1 MDVELGADAA
11 DVFVQVRLDH
21 YPGLLPSASQTHPC
35 FATTPGADI
44 IAQALTNNTSLITL
58 KVKTKH
64 GGRAEIDEASDKTV
78 RVLRGAAAAAV
89 RPRCPDSPRG
99 PTLNLS
105 LTHTHAHTHA
115 IST

>member
-1 MDVELGADAA
+1 MSSWERTPLMFSCRCVWTTT
-11 DVFVQVRLDH
+11 
-21 YPGLLPSASQTHPC
+21 PGLLPFGHHQTHPC

-89 RPRCPDSPRG
+89 RPPLAAP
-99 PTLNLS
+99 LS
-105 LTHTHAHTHA
+105 AFH
-115 IST
+115 